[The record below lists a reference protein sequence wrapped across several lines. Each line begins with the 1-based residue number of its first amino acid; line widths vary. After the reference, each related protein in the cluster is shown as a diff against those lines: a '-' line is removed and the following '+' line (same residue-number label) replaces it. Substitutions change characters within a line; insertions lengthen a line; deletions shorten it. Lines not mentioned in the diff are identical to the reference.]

1 MYTKIVATA
10 LVTLTL
16 FSCNQGTKTET
27 KNEGSTETK
36 ELTKNVITHVMTKE
50 QQAAL
55 TPDAVLQELVEGNK
69 RFNSGNSTIR
79 DLSIQA
85 KKLPMVN
92 FQKLLF

>member
-36 ELTKNVITHVMTKE
+36 ELTKNVITHVMTK
-50 QQAAL
+50 
-55 TPDAVLQELVEGNK
+55 
-69 RFNSGNSTIR
+69 
-79 DLSIQA
+79 
-85 KKLPMVN
+85 
-92 FQKLLF
+92 